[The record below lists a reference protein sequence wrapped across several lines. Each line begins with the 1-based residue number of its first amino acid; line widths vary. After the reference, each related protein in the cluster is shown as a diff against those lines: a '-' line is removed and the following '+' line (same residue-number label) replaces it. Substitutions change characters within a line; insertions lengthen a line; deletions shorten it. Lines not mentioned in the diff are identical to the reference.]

1 MNDAASAAR
10 DERAATPELRELADR
25 MFSRA
30 AGAPLISGNHVR
42 LLEDGRENYAAW
54 LEAIR
59 SASGSIHFE
68 NYFIREDEVG
78 REFAEAFIAKARAGV
93 RVRVLC
99 DWMGGF
105 RKGSRRFWKALRS
118 SGVEIR
124 IFNPPQFSS
133 PLGWLSRNHRKSLL
147 VDGHVGFVSGLCV
160 GREWLGNP
168 PQGIASWRDT
178 GIEIRGPAVAAIAR
192 AFVRTWSLAGAPL
205 PDGDAVH
212 EPAPAGDVSL
222 RIVSSEPA
230 TAGMLRLDQLVAS
243 IARSRLWLT
252 DAYYSGIST
261 YVQAMKAAV
270 QDGVDVRLLV
280 PRATDIP
287 MLKPLSRAGYRTLL
301 EAGVRVFEWNGP
313 MLHAKTAV
321 ADGRWARVGSTNL
334 NVASWLGNWELDT
347 VIEDVT
353 FAAQMEQLY
362 LRDLGDSTELI
373 LDDRRKVRAFGQPP
387 HLHRAPIRGSGGSS
401 GVAAGALRIGYAM
414 RDAVTHRR
422 VVEASDWRLMGV
434 AGFVLGALSI
444 LVLVF
449 PRIVAYPA
457 AALGLWGG
465 TALLW
470 RAIRRQSAQ
479 KPATASIEE
488 AQK

>member
-1 MNDAASAAR
+1 MTDPAPAAR
-10 DERAATPELRELADR
+10 DERAAMPELRELAER

-30 AGAPLISGNHVR
+30 AGAPLIGGNHVR
-42 LLEDGRENYAAW
+42 LLEDGRENYPSW

-59 SASGSIHFE
+59 SAHSHIHFE

-78 REFAEAFIAKARAGV
+78 SEFAAAFIAKARAGV

-118 SGVEIR
+118 SGVELR
-124 IFNPPQFSS
+124 IFNPPQFAS

-147 VDGHVGFVSGLCV
+147 VDGHIGFVAGLCV
-160 GREWLGNP
+160 GREWLANP
-168 PQGIASWRDT
+168 AHGITSWRDT
-178 GIEIRGPAVAAIAR
+178 GIEIRGPAVASIAQ
-192 AFVRTWSLAGAPL
+192 AFARTWSLAGAPL
-205 PDGDAVH
+205 PDGELVH
-212 EPAPAGDVSL
+212 KPAAAGDVSL
-222 RIVSSEPA
+222 RIVAGEPA
-230 TAGMLRLDQLVAS
+230 TAGLLRLDQLVAS
-243 IARSRLWLT
+243 IARTRLWLT

-270 QDGVDVRLLV
+270 RDGVDVRLLV

-287 MLKPLSRAGYRTLL
+287 MLRPLSRAGYRTLL
-301 EAGVRVFEWNGP
+301 EAGVRVFEWNGS

-347 VIEDVT
+347 VIEDVA

-362 LRDLGDSTELI
+362 LRDLANSTELV
-373 LDDRRKVRAFGQPP
+373 LDDRRKVRASGQPP
-387 HLHRAPIRGSGGSS
+387 EPHRGLSRRTGSSS
-401 GVAAGALRIGYAM
+401 GVAAGALRIGFAL
-414 RDAVTHRR
+414 RDAVTQRR
-422 VVEASDWRLMGV
+422 VMEASDWRLMGIAGV
-434 AGFVLGALSI
+434 ALCALSL

-457 AALGLWGG
+457 AMLGLWAG

-470 RAIRRQSAQ
+470 RAIRKGKNS
-479 KPATASIEE
+479 
-488 AQK
+488 